1 MIYRI
6 NNTITEISLFLPLDL
21 TFVNNFGTLSLPN
34 TYKNSVCIP
43 YTLCVYLLYI
53 CSGKTKHSFSM
64 NKKLLENL
72 KAKCK
77 DMGLSDA
84 ALEQIA
90 GIASNGLDEAATD
103 EAIEERAKQYVPV
116 LQAMQSEATRWA
128 QKNRQEPPTPPTPPT
143 PPPTKPNEAEPWR
156 AAIEEAQKQYTEAM
170 QKQGETIAKLQ
181 AQLAQS
187 ERTGVIAAACKKL
200 GLTDADM
207 EFVSIPA
214 DANIDEY
221 LGKYKQSLV
230 NRGLKPADP
239 HATKEAKAKAESEM
253 AEAMLKQFSVGN
265 E

>member
-1 MIYRI
+1 
-6 NNTITEISLFLPLDL
+6 
-21 TFVNNFGTLSLPN
+21 
-34 TYKNSVCIP
+34 
-43 YTLCVYLLYI
+43 
-53 CSGKTKHSFSM
+53 M
-64 NKKLLENL
+64 NKKLLGNL

-128 QKNRQEPPTPPTPPT
+128 QKNRQEPPIPPTPT
-143 PPPTKPNEAEPWR
+143 PQPKPNEAEPWR
-156 AAIEEAQKQYTEAM
+156 AAIEEAQKQYADAM

-200 GLTDADM
+200 GLTEADM